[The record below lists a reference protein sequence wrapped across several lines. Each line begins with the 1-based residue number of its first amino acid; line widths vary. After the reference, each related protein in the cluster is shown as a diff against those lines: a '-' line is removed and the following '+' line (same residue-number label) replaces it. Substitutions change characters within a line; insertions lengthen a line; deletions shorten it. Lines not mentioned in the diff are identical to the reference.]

1 MSFVLEELV
10 LRLKAVISVNGHSTG
25 AIQHRTHHLTSHS
38 QPNNLQKLLMNG
50 NGVTSTTSGNINTIS
65 IPAIAQH
72 GNGSRLAPG
81 GAELNL
87 LPPNSNGAVYR
98 NQSKLIMK
106 GELMTRFLKLQ
117 LREISSHATYSEV
130 HTSTCLTRRFS
141 FSQKPATQTVFMSCN
156 RRPPSSSLS
165 PRTST

>member
-1 MSFVLEELV
+1 MSPIQLLASSQGFKVIGQPNGVTTIELSTPHSEFEEFFTRKK
-10 LRLKAVISVNGHSTG
+10 RLKILILVNGHPTG

-106 GELMTRFLKLQ
+106 GNDEVFLKLS
-117 LREISSHATYSEV
+117 LLELSSHATHSHV
-130 HTSTCLTRRFS
+130 C
-141 FSQKPATQTVFMSCN
+141 
-156 RRPPSSSLS
+156 SLD
-165 PRTST
+165 